1 MNVGYTNPESV
12 KMDKCC
18 SKCGINK
25 PLDRIVKN
33 RNICKDCCNKKKR
46 EKIKENSKNVD
57 INANKTCSRCNIV
70 KNVTLFARDNSYN
83 VCRECFNLKRR
94 NNYKNNEEL
103 RSKACEYSSNYKQ
116 NQKAIRDELKEL
128 EKIDLE
134 NKIGQDNVICKYCN
148 EVKHKDRF
156 RHNRLKCRDCERD
169 EPLEKFKRYVRTR
182 IYNCLKGNK
191 TKHAH
196 DYLGCSPSDYL
207 KWISYNTD
215 EFTLDNYGSVWHIDH
230 VIPLSKFNFQ
240 NEEEKLIAFNW
251 RNTMP
256 LSAKENLSKNCKILI
271 PQVEQH
277 YKLLVKYHNE
287 NNIELPQMFISLYAK
302 YLEAGSSLEP

>member
-134 NKIGQDNVICKYCN
+134 NKIGQDNVICK
-148 EVKHKDRF
+148 
-156 RHNRLKCRDCERD
+156 
-169 EPLEKFKRYVRTR
+169 
-182 IYNCLKGNK
+182 
-191 TKHAH
+191 
-196 DYLGCSPSDYL
+196 
-207 KWISYNTD
+207 
-215 EFTLDNYGSVWHIDH
+215 
-230 VIPLSKFNFQ
+230 
-240 NEEEKLIAFNW
+240 
-251 RNTMP
+251 
-256 LSAKENLSKNCKILI
+256 
-271 PQVEQH
+271 
-277 YKLLVKYHNE
+277 
-287 NNIELPQMFISLYAK
+287 
-302 YLEAGSSLEP
+302 